1 MRVWLLA
8 ALGLTLAGC
17 NTTQTG
23 SPVASAA
30 PDAAPVAATAT
41 AEALPPIYEPLI
53 DMHRVN
59 PAKYA
64 RDLAECRQQAAPQ
77 EAAARAAR
85 QQQTAGTAVA
95 VGAAVASF
103 IPVSSFRQARTLYHA
118 TSAAQDVGAATA
130 EAGAINADQAT
141 ADYALVVNTCLTHR
155 KYRVLR

>member
-1 MRVWLLA
+1 MRVLLLA

-23 SPVASAA
+23 SPVASTAPAAA
-30 PDAAPVAATAT
+30 PAT

-59 PAKYA
+59 PTKYA

-85 QQQTAGTAVA
+85 QQQAAGTAVA

-103 IPVSSFRQARTLYHA
+103 IPVSGFRQARTLYHA
-118 TSAAQDVGAATA
+118 TGAAQDVGMATA
-130 EAGAINADQAT
+130 EAGAIGADQAT
-141 ADYALVVNTCLTHR
+141 ADYALVVNTCLTHK